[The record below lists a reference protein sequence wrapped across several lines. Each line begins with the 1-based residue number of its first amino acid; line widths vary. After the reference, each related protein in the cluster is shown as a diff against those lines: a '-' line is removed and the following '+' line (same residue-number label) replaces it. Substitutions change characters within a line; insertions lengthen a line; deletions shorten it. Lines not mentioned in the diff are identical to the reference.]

1 MTMPRKVHTTESLLA
16 RADEFGDCLIWNG
29 YMANNTPYVFHE
41 GKMTSVRG
49 LLWKL
54 SGKTAPE
61 GRLFYRVVCGQDK
74 CVNPAHTRCQTQA
87 EHMRYMNEPGRR
99 TASGEAIRA
108 AKIAQYRRRISRI
121 TPEMLAEILASHE
134 SGPELERRLGVSRS
148 LISQYRRGEL
158 GATRISNPFQGLGAR

>member
-1 MTMPRKVHTTESLLA
+1 MKPKTQHTVDTLLA
-16 RADEFGDCLIWNG
+16 RTDEFGDCLIWNG
-29 YMANNTPYVFHE
+29 YSYHNTPQVHHD
-41 GKMTSVRG
+41 GKMVSVRA
-49 LLWKL
+49 LLWSL
-54 SGKTAPE
+54 QGKTAPE

-74 CVNPAHTRCQTQA
+74 CVNPAHTRCHTQA